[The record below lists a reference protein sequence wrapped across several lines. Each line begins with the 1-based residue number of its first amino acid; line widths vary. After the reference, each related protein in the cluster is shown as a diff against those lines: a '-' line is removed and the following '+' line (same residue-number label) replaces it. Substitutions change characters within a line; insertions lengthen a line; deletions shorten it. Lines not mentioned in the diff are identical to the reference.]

1 MEYYKRGDFEP
12 RNKEEFWAHKSRLD
26 LNSEGNPYFLGWWT
40 LITLAFQSFQLL
52 IIAISAGLICI
63 CINLW
68 FHIRL
73 VPKSNDSGAH
83 YMLLITGSTMAKWVF
98 KIDFDG

>member
-1 MEYYKRGDFEP
+1 MVILLLRPMEDYKRGDFEP
-12 RNKEEFWAHKSRLD
+12 RNQEEFWAHKSLLD

-52 IIAISAGLICI
+52 IIAISTGLICI

-68 FHIRL
+68 FHIRV
-73 VPKSNDSGAH
+73 VPKSNDSGPIFL
-83 YMLLITGSTMAKWVF
+83 YN
-98 KIDFDG
+98 